1 MEKSIKTY
9 LLFNDL
15 PKTIRG
21 IITFVLLILGLI
33 IQIEASIKIGSIF
46 IVLASLL
53 NILRSA
59 KIKEKT
65 ISKSDWERVTFK
77 EFYKI
82 KDKIEQIKSWQGISP
97 GTKLFIIFVAGF
109 LMFNFI
115 PVIAKK
121 IISSDLF
128 SLLIINFIILFIPMI
143 LSGNKAAWIPKDIEI
158 KINAFLKIMNFTY
171 LKESTDIRLQPYLLV
186 GKLLGDKSLPL
197 DAKLMIEFPKASKDF
212 LGIQIQASINK
223 VGSKSYP
230 YIYAVIIAKQS
241 LGLKM
246 KDLHSLNKNIIFEAS
261 EQDEMDIL
269 VIRQRTT
276 KTSGYHTDDDAV
288 FNIIKQS
295 LETAR
300 KLME

>member
-97 GTKLFIIFVAGF
+97 
-109 LMFNFI
+109 
-115 PVIAKK
+115 
-121 IISSDLF
+121 
-128 SLLIINFIILFIPMI
+128 
-143 LSGNKAAWIPKDIEI
+143 
-158 KINAFLKIMNFTY
+158 
-171 LKESTDIRLQPYLLV
+171 
-186 GKLLGDKSLPL
+186 
-197 DAKLMIEFPKASKDF
+197 
-212 LGIQIQASINK
+212 
-223 VGSKSYP
+223 
-230 YIYAVIIAKQS
+230 
-241 LGLKM
+241 
-246 KDLHSLNKNIIFEAS
+246 
-261 EQDEMDIL
+261 
-269 VIRQRTT
+269 
-276 KTSGYHTDDDAV
+276 
-288 FNIIKQS
+288 
-295 LETAR
+295 
-300 KLME
+300 